1 MLTRNCSDSGIC
13 AAIYAMSALQKH
25 PAAWF
30 FVVDFLVK
38 LCSHDSF
45 KHILRLFWVGKKKCY
60 ALLEC

>member
-1 MLTRNCSDSGIC
+1 MH
-13 AAIYAMSALQKH
+13 KE

-45 KHILRLFWVGKKKCY
+45 KHILRLFWVGKKCY
-60 ALLEC
+60 VLLECLETCGISTISGDKK